1 MGSPTLS
8 TVGLGQM
15 LVVERSGQIVC
26 HDIGSTV
33 ALAGYHPSEG
43 KGAMVHIVLPEG
55 NDPEH
60 AARYA
65 NLAPQALLKALGCS
79 VGEARFAY
87 VGGSHVLHTQG
98 GEDWSDLGARNVLAV
113 DQALKELGATTLG
126 TDIGGAYGRSLALDV
141 ATGTLTVSSFTFGSR
156 LLCNLLSQQEA
167 A

>member
-8 TVGLGQM
+8 TVGLGQL

-33 ALAGYHPSEG
+33 ALVGYCPAEG
-43 KGAMVHIVLPEG
+43 RGAMVHIVLPEG
-55 NDPEH
+55 NDAEH
-60 AARYA
+60 APRYA
-65 NLAPQALLKALGCS
+65 NLAPSALLKALGCS
-79 VGEARFAY
+79 VGQARFAY

-98 GEDWSDLGARNVLAV
+98 GADWSDLGARNVLAV
-113 DQALKELGATTLG
+113 DQALKDLGADALQ
-126 TDIGGAYGRSLALDV
+126 TDIGGAYGRSLSLDV
-141 ATGTLTVSSFTFGSR
+141 ASGTVTVSSFTLGSR